1 MSKHTTKTPDSRVL
15 ALRKGLGLTRAQFSH
30 LLGASE
36 RSVASWEKG
45 VAPGQSHARL
55 LKQLERIY
63 STASRVMKREF
74 IPAWLH
80 APLEALEKLT
90 PAEAI
95 QRGEHDRVWRLLF
108 AVESGAHA

>member
-1 MSKHTTKTPDSRVL
+1 MSR
-15 ALRKGLGLTRAQFSH
+15 
-30 LLGASE
+30 E
-36 RSVASWEKG
+36 Y
-45 VAPGQSHARL
+45 
-55 LKQLERIY
+55 ERILLA
-63 STASRVMKREF
+63 ASRVMKAEF

-108 AVESGAHA
+108 AVESGAHG

>member
-1 MSKHTTKTPDSRVL
+1 MVRHTTKTPTSHVL
-15 ALRKGLGLTRAQFSH
+15 ELRKGLGLTRAEFSH

-45 VAPGQSHARL
+45 VAPGRAHARL
-55 LKQLERIY
+55 LNQLERIRA
-63 STASRVMKREF
+63 TASRVMKAEF
-74 IPAWLH
+74 IPTWLQS
-80 APLEALEKLT
+80 PLDALDKLS
-90 PAEAI
+90 PSEAI